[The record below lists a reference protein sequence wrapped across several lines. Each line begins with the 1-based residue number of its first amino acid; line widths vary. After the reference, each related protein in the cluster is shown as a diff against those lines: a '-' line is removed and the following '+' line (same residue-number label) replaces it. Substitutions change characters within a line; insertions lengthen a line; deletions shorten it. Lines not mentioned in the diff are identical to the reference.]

1 MKTIRGSTQS
11 GMHGEVTIKLRRMK
25 WERWQDRKQFLAR
38 VTLQASAEGHRS
50 QRLPVRLSNRH
61 CQKELEI
68 VVSVL
73 DDPGEELP

>member
-25 WERWQDRKQFLAR
+25 WERWQDQKQFLAQ